1 MSDFFIDLNDAAQGV
16 GVGEVSESSMGGS
29 ASKVGTTT
37 NRPTSQRMKT
47 TCSANRGWKLAVILL

>member
-1 MSDFFIDLNDAAQGV
+1 MGDFFIDLNDAAQGV

-37 NRPTSQRMKT
+37 NRPTSQCMKT
-47 TCSANRGWKLAVILL
+47 ICSANRG

>member
-1 MSDFFIDLNDAAQGV
+1 MDDFFIDLNDAAQGV

-29 ASKVGTTT
+29 ASKVGATT

-47 TCSANRGWKLAVILL
+47 TCSANRG